1 MSLYTQKQ
9 LADSMR
15 VVRKNT
21 IAIAE
26 DIPEVQYDYRPV
38 PDSRSVRETLLH
50 MASMTFFDF
59 HIHEEQ
65 RRASM
70 EGFDFREFFAG
81 LPTNEK
87 RGLSKDEI
95 LAVLRDEGERWC
107 DWIEKLPEE
116 RSAEMIT
123 RGGATPGGKTRFEML
138 IGTKEHEMHHRAQ
151 LMVMERLLGIVPHLT
166 RNRQRPAAESAQ
178 KSNV

>member
-1 MSLYTQKQ
+1 MNLYEPRQ

-15 VVRKNT
+15 VVRRNT

-26 DIPEVQYDYRPV
+26 DIPEAQYDYRPT

-50 MASMTFFDF
+50 MASMMYFDF

-65 RRASM
+65 RRTSM

-95 LAVLRDEGERWC
+95 LAVLREQGERWC
-107 DWIEKLPEE
+107 GWVETLSEA
-116 RSAEMIT
+116 RAAEIVA
-123 RGGATPGGKTRFEML
+123 RGGAGPGGKSRFEML

-166 RNRQRPAAESAQ
+166 RNRQRPAEQ
-178 KSNV
+178 KSAG

>member
-1 MSLYTQKQ
+1 MSLYKTKQ

-26 DIPEVQYDYRPV
+26 DIPEVQYDYRPT

-50 MASMTFFDF
+50 MASMTLFDH

-65 RRASM
+65 RRSSM
-70 EGFDFREFFAG
+70 EGFDFRGFFAG
-81 LPTNEK
+81 LPTSEK
-87 RGLSKDEI
+87 RQLSKEEI

-107 DWIEKLPEE
+107 DWVEKLPEARATE
-116 RSAEMIT
+116 IVT
-123 RGGATPGGKTRFEML
+123 RGGAGPGGKSRFEML

-151 LMVMERLLGIVPHLT
+151 LMVVERLLGIVPHLT
-166 RNRQRPAAESAQ
+166 RNRQRPVKSAP
-178 KSNV
+178 KNTA